1 MWFRSA
7 LTLGLT
13 LPLLGGA
20 HAQIRSVTQKTAVR
34 AVSESWASTQ
44 SMPASRISNPILIH
58 APLHWMEFAQP
69 QAAVSTSP
77 MQAQALSSTASAQ
90 SLVGLS
96 FPGPSDSVPP
106 DSQIAAGPN
115 HVVAVVNEEITIYDK
130 AGKPISSTRFADF
143 YQSMVAPYGCAC
155 FDSRIVYDE
164 ADGRFILSTDHS
176 GPVTSGILLA
186 VSQTSDPTGSWFKY
200 QINQTTS
207 SSFDFPT
214 LGLSSSAIYIGAD
227 EIPNNTTT
235 LHAAWGLTVVGLPE
249 LLAGSNTL
257 NVTRFT
263 NLAPAGAIQGA
274 LTYGNSATE
283 YLIAT
288 ADQGSVLH
296 MYKINTSGTPTLTT
310 TDVSVPPYKEPPPHA
325 AQPGGVTGLIDGS
338 TDILSAVWRNNS
350 LWTAQTVSSA
360 DGNSAVVRWYEIDT
374 TTMAVKQNG
383 EISGVGFAS
392 FPAITALA
400 DGEVFVVYTTS
411 SATQFAS
418 AGWAHRDATDPPGTM
433 SSSGTY
439 ANGTTAYV
447 GQRWGDYSGVAA
459 DPSGN
464 GAWGIAEIALT
475 SSSVSTA
482 IAQLLSSPR
491 PAEFSISAS
500 PTSATVQAGHPATY
514 TVTATPQ
521 NGFASAISLSCTGLP
536 AGASCAF
543 QPATITPAGGPVS
556 SQLSILTAFAAA
568 FINQRKLHFA
578 FVCLTLLPI
587 MVLVCGHSVRS
598 KRGWLL
604 SVAVVATLLTAG
616 FNISCGGTGQELV
629 TSNPPPAGGGGVAPG
644 TYTIMVV
651 ATSGSLQHSTA
662 VSLTI
667 Q

>member
-7 LTLGLT
+7 VTLGLT

-20 HAQIRSVTQKTAVR
+20 HAQIRGVMQKTGVR
-34 AVSESWASTQ
+34 VVSESWASTQ
-44 SMPASRISNPILIH
+44 SMPASRVSNPSVIH
-58 APLHWMEFAQP
+58 APLHWMEFTQP
-69 QAAVSTSP
+69 QAAVPTSP
-77 MQAQALSSTASAQ
+77 MQGQALSSTASAQ

-96 FPGPSDSVPP
+96 FPGPSDSIPP

-115 HVVAVVNEEITIYDK
+115 YLVAVVNDEIVIYDK
-130 AGKPISSTRFADF
+130 AGNSVSSARFPDF
-143 YQSMVAPYGCAC
+143 YQSVITSYGCFC
-155 FDSRIVYDE
+155 YDSRIVYDE
-164 ADGRFILSTDHS
+164 SSGRFILTTDHHAGGLVPS
-176 GPVTSGILLA
+176 AILLA
-186 VSQTSDPTGSWFKY
+186 VSQTSDPTGNWFKY
-200 QINQTTS
+200 QINPTTS
-207 SSFDFPT
+207 SYFDFPT
-214 LGLSSSAIYIGAD
+214 LGLSSSAVYIGTF
-227 EIPNNTTT
+227 EIPNDTS
-235 LHAAWGLTVVGLPE
+235 LRGSEGITVVGLPE

-257 NVTRFT
+257 NVSRFT
-263 NLAPAGAIQGA
+263 NLAPFGAIQGA
-274 LTYGNSATE
+274 HTYGNSATE
-283 YLIAT
+283 YLLAT

-310 TDVSVPPYKEPPPHA
+310 TDVSVPPYKAAPPHA
-325 AQPGGVTGLIDGS
+325 AQPGGVTGLIDGP

-374 TTMAVKQNG
+374 TTMTVKQNG
-383 EISGVGFAS
+383 EISGAGFAS

-418 AGWAHRDATDPPGTM
+418 AGWAHRDPTDSPGTM
-433 SSSGTY
+433 SSSGIY
-439 ANGTTAYV
+439 ANGTTGYV

-464 GAWGIAEIALT
+464 GAWGIAEIALS
-475 SSSVSTA
+475 SSSVNTA
-482 IAQLLSSPR
+482 IAQLSSPR
-491 PAEFSISAS
+491 PADFSISGS

-521 NGFASAISLSCTGLP
+521 NGFASALSLSCTGLP

-556 SQLSILTAFAAA
+556 SQLAISTAITAA
-568 FINQRKLHFA
+568 FIRREKLHFA
-578 FVCLTLLPI
+578 FVCLALLPI
-587 MVLVCGHSVRS
+587 MGLVCGKSMRS
-598 KRGWLL
+598 KRGWFFG
-604 SVAVVATLLTAG
+604 VGIVATLLTAG
-616 FNISCGGTGQELV
+616 LTMSCGGTGQKLV

-644 TYTIMVV
+644 TYTITVV
-651 ATSGSLQHSTA
+651 ATSGLLQHSTT